1 MVKEARRSS
10 DGKYHI
16 QGKKYDMLVGS
27 RAQVM
32 HGTAYKTGYGKKG
45 LKKSQLKMHRG
56 RVVSV
61 KASNRAKS
69 KKNPLAKYI
78 KMAKSRKGKKFVP
91 MKKTKGNKKKSKAK
105 TKKSKSKSRE
115 MGAPLYER

>member
-1 MVKEARRSS
+1 MVKEARRGS

-45 LKKSQLKMHRG
+45 LKKSQLKMQENY
-56 RVVSV
+56 S
-61 KASNRAKS
+61 
-69 KKNPLAKYI
+69 
-78 KMAKSRKGKKFVP
+78 
-91 MKKTKGNKKKSKAK
+91 TKKKLKYQP
-105 TKKSKSKSRE
+105 KSI
-115 MGAPLYER
+115 

>member
-1 MVKEARRSS
+1 MVKEARRGS

-56 RVVSV
+56 RVVSI

-69 KKNPLAKYI
+69 KKNPLAKVFSSFQFSFWFF
-78 KMAKSRKGKKFVP
+78 KSLCFRLFNFFVFFVIY
-91 MKKTKGNKKKSKAK
+91 S
-105 TKKSKSKSRE
+105 
-115 MGAPLYER
+115 